1 MVYTGFYIETFI
13 SKVQS
18 SFIIILVF
26 LDSTRPKLMFPI
38 ENSTGEFFSLSQI
51 LQNRV
56 LPEVLSHAGY
66 NDWIRR
72 GISRKVNPLNGP
84 DSCWTVWSY
93 CPKPL
98 KDQSHACNRKEKG
111 AFFKGYFHLLHHFY
125 RTIFKR
131 DDTVNGIGQQSSK
144 QCSICLLKKITLNKV
159 KAEFFFYGKH
169 TVPWLM

>member
-1 MVYTGFYIETFI
+1 M
-13 SKVQS
+13 K
-18 SFIIILVF
+18 IILGCF
-26 LDSTRPKLMFPI
+26 Y
-38 ENSTGEFFSLSQI
+38 
-51 LQNRV
+51 V

-159 KAEFFFYGKH
+159 KAEFFLMENTLCLDWCNGSV
-169 TVPWLM
+169 TVLFPKASSIFGHLINS